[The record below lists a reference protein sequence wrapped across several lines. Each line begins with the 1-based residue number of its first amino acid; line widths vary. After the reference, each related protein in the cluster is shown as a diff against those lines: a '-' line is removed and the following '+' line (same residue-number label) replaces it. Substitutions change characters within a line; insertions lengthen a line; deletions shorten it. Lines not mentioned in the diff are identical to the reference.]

1 MKIKCGDKWYDVLD
15 IKQSC
20 GIEFYEIEDK
30 LNHIDWI
37 ANPYELILDEE

>member
-1 MKIKCGDKWYDVLD
+1 MKIKYGNKWYDVLD

-20 GIEFYEIEDK
+20 GIEFYAIEDE

-37 ANPYELILDEE
+37 ANPEEVILDEA